1 MNDQT
6 TQTAARQARI
16 LGGLHAGARFE
27 LGERQSYVIGSD
39 PSCNVVLCDPEVAAE
54 HCVLTTT
61 DEGILCRAVRAPVFI
76 DQMELA
82 PGQSAPVADFQ
93 RIRCGKGLLA
103 VGPDMDPWPDL
114 DAQPESSTETADSA
128 LPARWLNQARQWWNR
143 QERPTVHVLAV
154 GMGVVALGI
163 AGLTYAAF
171 SSRPD
176 DPAARMAAASQW
188 LDAVSPAGSELEIA
202 ADAQGRFTISGYI
215 PSSYQRELLAAA
227 AGASDFHPRLEIYAV
242 DQMLSSLTRLAQ
254 LEGIPCTPEY
264 AGAGKAIC
272 TSNIPTDQDAW
283 QLLSMVSQIP
293 GLEDLTLSV
302 APEPE
307 PIAGPPAAPPRIEPV
322 PPEPGTLT
330 RKFSVFITENDRYLF
345 GEYMDRYEEGD
356 MFNGFLIKRIE
367 MDRVTFKRDGY
378 EYQFYVAALRGH

>member
-6 TQTAARQARI
+6 QHAPARQARV
-16 LGGLHAGARFE
+16 LGGLHTGARID
-27 LGERQSYVIGSD
+27 LGNRQSHTIGSD
-39 PSCNVVLCDPEVAAE
+39 PSCNVVLCDPGVAAE
-54 HCVLTTT
+54 HCVLSVTG
-61 DEGILCRAVRAPVFI
+61 DGVLCRAVRAPVFI
-76 DQMELA
+76 GEMELA
-82 PGQSAPVADFQ
+82 PGQSARVADFQ
-93 RIRCGKGLLA
+93 RIRCGEGLLA
-103 VGPDMDPWPDL
+103 VGPDSDPWPDPDTLPESGVETL
-114 DAQPESSTETADSA
+114 DATLT
-128 LPARWLNQARQWWNR
+128 ARWLNQVRQWWSR

-163 AGLTYAAF
+163 ASLTYAAL
-171 SSRPD
+171 SSRPE
-176 DPAARMAAASQW
+176 DPAARMAAANQW

-202 ADAQGRFTISGYI
+202 ADEQGRFTISGYI

-254 LEGIPCTPEY
+254 LEGIPCRPEY
-264 AGAGKAIC
+264 AGTGKAVC
-272 TSNIPTDQDAW
+272 TSNIPTEQDAW
-283 QLLSMVSQIP
+283 QLLSMVAQIP
-293 GLEDLTLSV
+293 GLEDLALSV

-307 PIAGPPAAPPRIEPV
+307 RPLEPPEAPPRLEPV
-322 PPEPGTLT
+322 PPETGTIT
-330 RKFSVFITENDRYLF
+330 RKFSVFITEDTRYLV

-356 MFNGFLIKRIE
+356 VFNGFLIKRIE